1 MSEENLVVKDLV
13 VSVPK
18 LTLGTFFTLF
28 YSAVKKHP
36 VRPNQGEFLFDL
48 IRVFLPKDINPGP
61 NTLKTEASQ
70 YKNCS
75 LSSSTWIPLGN
86 KEFIKRINDSY
97 DNDFAN
103 GIKRMSAFIHK
114 YFDLDD
120 DYKIKRASMA
130 LIDVIV
136 NDKTISKTALFYIKG
151 FKNGIQNQELLKQ
164 EDYKYEH
171 LIYGVSLYIL
181 THDEIVNED
190 GAATLFEWESKNN
203 VTSSVQY
210 FYEIDEENPVLQI
223 SFSPLSEKDLNIEII
238 DKGEE
243 PFVVPEKTLLYV
255 DFVANKYQNVTPI
268 FQFEPRPFYSQYVN
282 NSIKIEENFF
292 HGQIIVENPTA
303 PTLKT
308 SVSNYII
315 LVGDGGLGKTMMIH
329 HLAYDS
335 AIHFREYKLIPFVIN
350 LKNYNDGE
358 KDLELFIVNEVMKC
372 FAFTQEEIKT
382 IFIEGNALFLLDGLD
397 EIYRRYIST
406 FQRSLEAF
414 KDKYKNNIFVISSRG
429 YGNFETYRDFTTIKL
444 CPLSL
449 PQAVELVGKIEP
461 NEELRNRFINRLKD
475 GLYKSHEQFASNP
488 MMLTI
493 LLRTFK
499 NYPNIPV
506 RLDSFFQKAFET
518 LAAKHD
524 ADKEQ
529 FKRNLVTDL
538 TPDEFRE
545 LLTRLCTKIYFSNL
559 KQFSKEQF
567 IQFLNQVKEIAKM
580 DKVKAD
586 DFLEDLKVSF
596 CLVSEEKDMYS
607 FNNEAFMEYFVASQ
621 LIKFSEKQLQGV
633 VNFLNTNRSPLDDDK
648 MLEMLYEM
656 DRIGTEEKLF
666 LPYLDGIFKECDE
679 DEDPYMTFLSIIYPT
694 ISYTIGD
701 VVKEKNPCS
710 SSFVYNFIRKV
721 AGLDKP
727 AEVGDYVEQDLELE
741 FSSGEYYETL
751 NEDMPIVGPCNIS
764 NKDEFDPNEL
774 PQPCGWDIDLVVRDL
789 LNERSK
795 YEPLIEEMS
804 ADYDPLH
811 EEYEAIRKYYES
823 LKKQKEA
830 KPNDFDS
837 LLY

>member
-1 MSEENLVVKDLV
+1 MSEENLVAKDLV
-13 VSVPK
+13 TSVPK
-18 LTLGTFFTLF
+18 LTLGTFFTLL
-28 YSAVKKHP
+28 YSAVKRHP
-36 VRPNQGEFLFDL
+36 DRPNQGQFLFDL

-70 YKNCS
+70 FKNCS
-75 LSSSTWIPLGN
+75 LNSSTWIPLGN
-86 KEFIKRINDSY
+86 KDYIKRIIDSY
-97 DNDFAN
+97 DNDFTN
-103 GIKRMSAFIHK
+103 GIKRMHAFLDK
-114 YFDLDD
+114 YFDMDD
-120 DYKIKRASMA
+120 QYKIKRASMA
-130 LIDVIV
+130 LIDVLV
-136 NDKTISKTALFYIKG
+136 NDKTISKTAFFYVQG
-151 FKNGIQNQELLKQ
+151 FKNGIQTQDLLKQ
-164 EDYKYEH
+164 QSFKFDY
-171 LIYGVSLYIL
+171 LIYGIAFYIL
-181 THDEIVNED
+181 THDEIVNDE
-190 GAATLFEWESKNN
+190 GFSTLCEWSTKNN
-203 VTSSVQY
+203 LTNSVQY
-210 FYEIDEENPVLQI
+210 FYEINEDNIVLKI
-223 SFSPLSEKDLNIEII
+223 DFSSLSESELEVNVV
-238 DKGEE
+238 DKEE
-243 PFVVPEKTLLYV
+243 PFIVPEKISQYI
-255 DFVANKYQNVTPI
+255 DFLTDKYQNVTPI
-268 FQFEPRPFYSQYVN
+268 FQYEPRPFYSQYVN
-282 NSIKIEENFF
+282 NSVKIEENFF

-315 LVGDGGLGKTMMIH
+315 LVGDGGLGKTMMIQ

-335 AIHFREYKLIPFVIN
+335 ALHFREYRLVPFVIN

-358 KDLELFIVNEVMKC
+358 KDLDVFIPNEIAK
-372 FAFTQEEIKT
+372 AYSSLTSEESKN
-382 IFIEGNALFLLDGLD
+382 IFSDGNTLFLLDGLD
-397 EIYRRYIST
+397 EIYRKYIST

-444 CPLSL
+444 CPLSMT
-449 PQAVELVGKIEP
+449 QAVELVAKIEP
-461 NEELRNRFINRLKD
+461 NEEMRNRFINRLKD
-475 GLYKSHEQFASNP
+475 GLYASHEQFASNP

-506 RLDSFFQKAFET
+506 RLDSFFQKAFDT

-529 FKRNLVTDL
+529 FKRPLATNL
-538 TPDEFRE
+538 TPDEYRE

-567 IQFLNQVKEIAKM
+567 IQFLNQVKEITKM
-580 DKVKAD
+580 DRVKAD

-596 CLVSEEKDMYS
+596 CLVSEDKDMYS

-648 MLEMLYEM
+648 MLEMLYQM
-656 DRIGTEEKLF
+656 DKIGTEEKLF
-666 LPYLDGIFKECDE
+666 LPYLDGIFKECEE
-679 DEDPYMTFLSIIYPT
+679 DDDPYMTFLSIVYPK

-701 VVKEKNPCS
+701 VVKTKNPCS

-727 AEVGDYVEQDLELE
+727 ADVGDYVEQDLELD
-741 FSSGEYYETL
+741 FSTGEYYETL

-774 PQPCGWDIDLVVRDL
+774 PQPCGWDIELVIRDL

-811 EEYEAIRKYYES
+811 EEYESIRRYYED

-830 KPNDFDS
+830 KPEDFDG